1 MVGAMAEVP
10 PAGSELVAERIRAG
24 WRDLRRAGSTGPVRA
39 FLYEPGPPLDV
50 AQADALDL
58 IVSHAP
64 VRMSEVASLLHVD
77 PSTATRTVAKLQRLS
92 LVDRTAAPL
101 DARVVLVVPSEEGRR
116 LHDRVRARANDLLC
130 EMLDSFDAEDRERL
144 ASLMERLMAAVDAW
158 RGAPA
163 PPESSPSDR
172 AVATDS

>member
-1 MVGAMAEVP
+1 MAEAP
-10 PAGSELVAERIRAG
+10 PAGSDLVAERIRAG

-39 FLYEPGPPLDV
+39 FLYEPDPPLDV

-77 PSTATRTVAKLQRLS
+77 PSTATRSVAGLQQLS
-92 LVDRTAAPL
+92 LVDRVADPV
-101 DARVVLVVPSEEGRR
+101 DARVVLVVPSEAGRR
-116 LHDRVRARANDLLC
+116 LHDRVRSRANGLLC

-158 RGAPA
+158 RGAPEA
-163 PPESSPSDR
+163 PISSSSDR
-172 AVATDS
+172 AIAVDS